1 MGATMHARELVV
13 ACIPP
18 ACSLARSIAD
28 ELGVE
33 LIEVQERTFP
43 DGEAYIRLSGTV
55 SGRIAV
61 AVFTGHPDPPRRIV
75 EGLLL
80 VEALHGAKAG
90 GVVALPAYLPFSRQD
105 KRFLAGEPI
114 SVRAIL
120 LSLASAGAEALATVD
135 IHKEYSLEWFPG
147 PARSIDP
154 SQAFAEAL
162 RGALQG
168 DVYVVAPDRGALRRA
183 HRLAE
188 KIGAPFDYLEKH
200 RDRVTG
206 ETALKPKTVDVRGST
221 VVLVDDIVSTGGT
234 LAKAASILLSQGAKR
249 VLAVVT
255 HCLLVGNAVEKL
267 EEAGIEKLYCA
278 NTVKPGT
285 DWAKTLIVD
294 VGKEAAK
301 HVVELAERLH
311 GHEA

>member
-1 MGATMHARELVV
+1 M
-13 ACIPP
+13 PP

-33 LIEVQERTFP
+33 LVKAEEKTFP
-43 DGEAYIRLSGTV
+43 DGEAYIRLSGRV
-55 SGRIAV
+55 SGRITV
-61 AVFTGHPDPPRRIV
+61 AVFTGYPDPPRRIV

-80 VEALHGAKAG
+80 VEALQGAKAG

-114 SVRAIL
+114 SVRAVL
-120 LSLASAGAEALATVD
+120 LSLAAVGAEALATVD

-147 PARSIDP
+147 PARNIDP

-162 RGALQG
+162 REALQG
-168 DVYVVAPDRGALRRA
+168 DVYVVAPDRGALGRA

-206 ETALKPKTVDVRGST
+206 ETTLKPKTVDVEGST

-249 VLAVVT
+249 VLAAVT
-255 HCLLVGNAVEKL
+255 HCLLVGSAVEKL
-267 EEAGIEKLYCA
+267 EEAGVEKLYCA
-278 NTVKPGT
+278 NTVDPGSKWPKIT
-285 DWAKTLIVD
+285 TVN
-294 VGKEAAK
+294 VGREAAK
-301 HVVELAERLH
+301 HVLELVERLY
-311 GHEA
+311 GHES